1 MDPAQL
7 KQQAAMMRSMDPA
20 SIRRMNPMMAN
31 MTDEQIKAA
40 ADQMEMMASNPSMV
54 KMAAEQ
60 MKSMSA
66 DDLEELKKMQ
76 GQLGGAGAGGPGMAG
91 GPNLANMDPSTIMEN
106 IDSEQMKK
114 MVGMMKKNPEM
125 MKQAMKSN
133 PAMANMDEKQLDQA
147 INMFT
152 NMDDVQLERALGWM
166 KRVQTVTAPVTN
178 AYKKANSLVGGQ
190 LPKII
195 LVLVI
200 VGFVLILKG
209 LGWISFGEDKI
220 ASSSADLNSLLEE
233 TEVTPQQ
240 AYTAGQDEFGEE
252 F

>member
-1 MDPAQL
+1 
-7 KQQAAMMRSMDPA
+7 
-20 SIRRMNPMMAN
+20 
-31 MTDEQIKAA
+31 
-40 ADQMEMMASNPSMV
+40 
-54 KMAAEQ
+54 
-60 MKSMSA
+60 
-66 DDLEELKKMQ
+66 
-76 GQLGGAGAGGPGMAG
+76 
-91 GPNLANMDPSTIMEN
+91 
-106 IDSEQMKK
+106 

-195 LVLVI
+195 LVL
-200 VGFVLILKG
+200 G